1 MSTALA
7 APPIDATTE
16 VVTPENIAV
25 HYRVAGPVRRSLS
38 FAIDLTL
45 FCSIMGAVTV
55 AILIFSVMLASWLGA
70 AIWLIFIFFMYWFYF
85 GAQEW
90 WFRGRTFGKWLLGLR
105 VITIEGQPINGL
117 QAIMRALLRTPDFFL
132 PVIDL
137 VTMSLTDRF
146 QRLGDIVCGTV
157 VVFEERQWLFGVAKL
172 DDPRAVQLASYL
184 PPDFEVTKSLAKA
197 LSTYVERRRFFSPPR
212 RREVARHLAE
222 PLLKRFG
229 LPADTSYDLLLCA
242 LYYRAFI
249 ADRGED
255 EKQVAAIAANNNPFI
270 VAGPPVQWPAA
281 PKPLPEP
288 EIRFINPTP
297 MTPDP
302 EIRFINSSSKT

>member
-1 MSTALA
+1 MSTDLNAD
-7 APPIDATTE
+7 PIDATIE

-25 HYRVAGPVRRSLS
+25 HYRVAGPVRRALS
-38 FAIDLTL
+38 FGIDISLYCFIVVAVSVAL
-45 FCSIMGAVTV
+45 SVAGIGLGAV
-55 AILIFSVMLASWLGA
+55 ALALW
-70 AIWLIFIFFMYWFYF
+70 IIFIFLIYWLFF

-90 WFRGRTFGKWLLGLR
+90 YFRGRTLGKWVLGLR
-105 VITIEGQPINGL
+105 VISIDGQPINGL
-117 QAIMRALLRTPDFFL
+117 QAIMRSLLRLPDFVL
-132 PVIDL
+132 PIIDL
-137 VTMSLTDRF
+137 TTMSLNDRF

-157 VVFEERQWLFGVAKL
+157 VIFEERQWLFGVAKL

-184 PPDFEVTKSLAKA
+184 PPDLHVSKSLART

-222 PLLKRFG
+222 PLLRRFG

-255 EKQVAAIAANNNPFI
+255 ERQAAAIAASNNPFL
-270 VAGPPVQWPAA
+270 VAARQPA
-281 PKPLPEP
+281 
-288 EIRFINPTP
+288 
-297 MTPDP
+297 TPD
-302 EIRFINSSSKT
+302 IQFITRA

>member
-7 APPIDATTE
+7 AAPIDATTE

-25 HYRVAGPVRRSLS
+25 HYRVAGPVRRALS
-38 FAIDLTL
+38 FAIDWTL
-45 FCSIMGAVTV
+45 FLVICGIVAFALFIFGITIAGPFAV
-55 AILIFSVMLASWLGA
+55 ALGA
-70 AIWLIFIFFMYWFYF
+70 LFAFVMQWCYF
-85 GAQEW
+85 GMQEW
-90 WFRGRTFGKWLLGLR
+90 LLRGRTIGKWILGLR
-105 VITIEGQPINGL
+105 VISIEGKPINFL
-117 QAIMRALLRTPDFFL
+117 QAMMRSLLLAPDFLL
-132 PVIDL
+132 PIIDL
-137 VTMSLTDRF
+137 VTMSLNDRF

-184 PPDFEVTKSLAKA
+184 PPEFEATKSLAKA

-229 LPADTSYDLLLCA
+229 LPLDTSYDLLLCA

-255 EKQVAAIAANNNPFI
+255 EKQAAAIAANNNPFV
-270 VAGPPVQWPAA
+270 VAAPPAA
-281 PKPLPEP
+281 FNYVAAPRP
-288 EIRFINPTP
+288 EIQYIEPGT
-297 MTPDP
+297 
-302 EIRFINSSSKT
+302 KT

>member
-7 APPIDATTE
+7 AAPIDATTE

-45 FCSIMGAVTV
+45 FCLVIAAMSVGLTIAGIAIGPV
-55 AILIFSVMLASWLGA
+55 AIA
-70 AIWLIFIFFMYWFYF
+70 AWLILDFLIYWFYF

-90 WFRGRTFGKWLLGLR
+90 FFRGRTLGKWALGLR
-105 VITIEGQPINGL
+105 VIAVEGQPINGL
-117 QAIMRALLRTPDFFL
+117 QAIMRNLLRLPDFFL
-132 PVIDL
+132 PIVDL
-137 VTMSLTDRF
+137 VTMSLNDRF

-157 VVFEERQWLFGVAKL
+157 VVFDERQWLFGVAKL

-184 PPDFEVTKSLAKA
+184 PPDFEATKSLAKA

-229 LPADTSYDLLLCA
+229 LPLDTSYDLLLCA

-255 EKQVAAIAANNNPFI
+255 EKQAAAIAANNNPF
-270 VAGPPVQWPAA
+270 VAAA
-281 PKPLPEP
+281 PRQP
-288 EIRFINPTP
+288 EIQYIEPSARI
-297 MTPDP
+297 
-302 EIRFINSSSKT
+302 

>member
-7 APPIDATTE
+7 AAPIDATTQ

-38 FAIDLTL
+38 FLIDFALYLLVMAVGTFAIGLTGIAL
-45 FCSIMGAVTV
+45 GPLTV
-55 AILIFSVMLASWLGA
+55 AAMALFGFL
-70 AIWLIFIFFMYWFYF
+70 MYWFFF

-90 WFRGRTFGKWLLGLR
+90 MFRGRTLGKMALGLR
-105 VITIEGQPINGL
+105 VITIDGQPINGL
-117 QAIMRALLRTPDFFL
+117 QAIMRALLRLPDFL
-132 PVIDL
+132 VPIVDL
-137 VTMSLTDRF
+137 VTMSLNDRF

-157 VVFEERQWLFGVAKL
+157 VVFDERQWLFGVAKL
-172 DDPRAVQLASYL
+172 DDPRSVQLASYL

-255 EKQVAAIAANNNPFI
+255 EKQAAAIAANNNPF
-270 VAGPPVQWPAA
+270 VVSNAPPAFSYAAPPVQ
-281 PKPLPEP
+281 EP
-288 EIRFINPTP
+288 EIRYIEPSPRT
-297 MTPDP
+297 
-302 EIRFINSSSKT
+302 

>member
-7 APPIDATTE
+7 AAPIDATTE

-25 HYRVAGPVRRSLS
+25 HYRVAGPVRRALS
-38 FAIDLTL
+38 FLIDFTLYVLIMAAGTFAIAMTGIALGPLTEAALAL
-45 FCSIMGAVTV
+45 FWFLV
-55 AILIFSVMLASWLGA
+55 
-70 AIWLIFIFFMYWFYF
+70 YWFFF

-90 WFRGRTFGKWLLGLR
+90 LMRGRTLGKMALGLR
-105 VITIEGQPINGL
+105 VISIDGQPINGL
-117 QAIMRALLRTPDFFL
+117 QAIMRALLRLPDFL
-132 PVIDL
+132 VPIVDL
-137 VTMSLTDRF
+137 VTMSMNDRF

-157 VVFEERQWLFGVAKL
+157 VVFDERQWLFGVAKL
-172 DDPRAVQLASYL
+172 DDPRAVQLAGYL
-184 PPDFEVTKSLAKA
+184 PPDFEVSKSLAKA

-222 PLLKRFG
+222 PLLKQFG

-255 EKQVAAIAANNNPFI
+255 EQQAAAIAANNNPFVI
-270 VAGPPVQWPAA
+270 AA
-281 PKPLPEP
+281 PQRPVYAPTAAPPQQP
-288 EIRFINPTP
+288 EIRFIEPT
-297 MTPDP
+297 T
-302 EIRFINSSSKT
+302 KT

>member
-7 APPIDATTE
+7 AVPIDATTQ

-25 HYRVAGPVRRSLS
+25 HYRVAGPVRRALS
-38 FAIDLTL
+38 FAIDFALYGL
-45 FCSIMGAVTV
+45 VMAAGYV
-55 AILIFSVMLASWLGA
+55 AIAMTGIALGPLTIAASGLFTF
-70 AIWLIFIFFMYWFYF
+70 LMYWFYF

-90 WFRGRTFGKWLLGLR
+90 LFRGRTLGKMALGLR
-105 VITIEGQPINGL
+105 VITIDGQPINGL
-117 QAIMRALLRTPDFFL
+117 QAVMRALLRLPDFL
-132 PVIDL
+132 VPIVDL
-137 VTMSLTDRF
+137 VTMSLNDRF

-157 VVFEERQWLFGVAKL
+157 VVFDERQWLFGVAKL

-184 PPDFEVTKSLAKA
+184 PPEFEVTKSLAKA
-197 LSTYVERRRFFSPPR
+197 LSTYVERRRFFSSPR

-255 EKQVAAIAANNNPFI
+255 EKQAAAIAANNNPFV
-270 VAGPPVQWPAA
+270 VAAPSPATIHPAA
-281 PKPLPEP
+281 ALEP
-288 EIRFINPTP
+288 EIRYVEPGART
-297 MTPDP
+297 
-302 EIRFINSSSKT
+302 

>member
-1 MSTALA
+1 MSTVLA
-7 APPIDATTE
+7 PPPIDATTE

-25 HYRVAGPVRRSLS
+25 HYRVAGPVRRALA
-38 FAIDLTL
+38 FAIDLLLYCTIMVAVSLTL
-45 FCSIMGAVTV
+45 LFVAGMTLSAGATGGALAV
-55 AILIFSVMLASWLGA
+55 AL
-70 AIWLIFIFFMYWFYF
+70 WLIFIFIMWWFYF
-85 GAQEW
+85 GVQEW
-90 WFRGRTFGKWLLGLR
+90 LLRGRTLGKWILGLR

-117 QAIMRALLRTPDFFL
+117 QAIMRALLRTPDML
-132 PVIDL
+132 VPAIDL
-137 VTMSLTDRF
+137 VTMSLNDRF

-157 VVFEERQWLFGVAKL
+157 VIFEERQWLFGVAKL
-172 DDPRAVQLASYL
+172 DDPRAVQLAGYL

-212 RREVARHLAE
+212 RREVARYLAE

-255 EKQVAAIAANNNPFI
+255 VSHAAAIAAGHDNPFI
-270 VAGPPVQWPAA
+270 QPASS
-281 PKPLPEP
+281 PLKP
-288 EIRFINPTP
+288 EIQYL
-297 MTPDP
+297 DA
-302 EIRFINSSSKT
+302 SLKS

>member
-1 MSTALA
+1 MSTDFA
-7 APPIDATTE
+7 AAPIDATTQ

-25 HYRVAGPVRRSLS
+25 HYRVAGPVRRALS
-38 FAIDLTL
+38 FAIDITL
-45 FCSIMGAVTV
+45 FCLVFCVVSVGLTIAGIGLGPVAV
-55 AILIFSVMLASWLGA
+55 AL
-70 AIWLIFIFFMYWFYF
+70 WLIFIFLMYWFYF
-85 GAQEW
+85 GFQEW
-90 WFRGRTFGKWLLGLR
+90 YFRGRTLGKWALGLR
-105 VITIEGQPINGL
+105 VITIEGQPINAL
-117 QAIMRALLRTPDFFL
+117 QAIMRSLLRSPDFIL
-132 PVIDL
+132 PIIDL
-137 VTMSLTDRF
+137 VTMSINDRF

-212 RREVARHLAE
+212 RREVTRHLAE

-229 LPADTSYDLLLCA
+229 LPPDTSYDLLLCA

-255 EKQVAAIAANNNPFI
+255 EMQAAAIAANNNPFV
-270 VAGPPVQWPAA
+270 VAARPEVFSTIATTA
-281 PKPLPEP
+281 PEP
-288 EIRFINPTP
+288 EIRFINS
-297 MTPDP
+297 
-302 EIRFINSSSKT
+302 RN